1 MKGSLIH
8 GGVSAKVETK
18 RKSRNDKSLAAEVPP
33 GRFRNERLDSKA
45 KVNENNLLGSSSGF
59 RCGTDKTR
67 SRISLERF
75 FVLVSKKFSCDFR
88 AIFVSVTQ

>member
-1 MKGSLIH
+1 MLIAVQNSFYGVKGSLIH

-45 KVNENNLLGSSSGF
+45 KVNEKNLLGSSYGF
-59 RCGTDKTR
+59 TRGTDRAK
-67 SRISLERF
+67 SRLSL
-75 FVLVSKKFSCDFR
+75 
-88 AIFVSVTQ
+88 